1 MSIPIGRKGQIFL
14 KKEAAF
20 GTAEA
25 LTATEALRHIEVGFG
40 FDPFNRVTSPE
51 KKQTPGPVTRFDRKK
66 TAELGSLVALLR
78 PSAALNTLP
87 EVDPILEAAFGSVV
101 SVTLATTVEASPSP
115 TATGATVASAGAL
128 AVGDAVAIEVTGQ
141 TDPIGPFIRIL
152 TAVATN
158 ALTWSPALPAAPAT
172 GDDVKGGIT
181 YKLTTDLAI
190 SLTIAH
196 YLDANRKRA
205 LLGAAI
211 DSLTLTFD
219 GNEEPRVAAAGPAAE
234 QITAAVAALPAAFT
248 KVGGNPPSGLDGQVL
263 VDGTKYLIKSFEA
276 SITNALMIRNQEL
289 GVNKGTEVYRQGRRE
304 ITMALEAFAETEAT
318 LYDKAEAGTNVTIL
332 HQTGFTEGNIVVVYA
347 PRVEFKVAEQD
358 DADEEVTHSFTGL
371 ALESADGQNDELTI
385 ALM

>member
-1 MSIPIGRKGQIFL
+1 MSIPIGRKGQIFT
-14 KKEAAF
+14 KKESAF
-20 GTAEA
+20 GTAVA

-51 KKQTPGPVTRFDRKK
+51 KKQTPGPAIRFDRKK

-87 EVDPILEAAFGSVV
+87 EVDPILEAAIGSVV
-101 SVTLATTVEASPSP
+101 NVSLSTTVEAAPSP

-152 TAVATN
+152 TVVATN
-158 ALTWSPALPAAPAT
+158 ALTWAPALPAAPAT

-181 YKLTTDLAI
+181 YKLTTDLAV

-196 YLDANRKRA
+196 YLDATRKRA

-219 GNEEPRVAAAGPAAE
+219 ANEEPRVAAAGPAAE
-234 QITAAVAALPAAFT
+234 QITSTVAALPAAFT
-248 KVGGNPPSGLDGQVL
+248 TVGGNPPSGLIGQ
-263 VDGTKYLIKSFEA
+263 F
-276 SITNALMIRNQEL
+276 
-289 GVNKGTEVYRQGRRE
+289 
-304 ITMALEAFAETEAT
+304 
-318 LYDKAEAGTNVTIL
+318 
-332 HQTGFTEGNIVVVYA
+332 
-347 PRVEFKVAEQD
+347 
-358 DADEEVTHSFTGL
+358 
-371 ALESADGQNDELTI
+371 
-385 ALM
+385 